1 VIVQML
7 VALIDLDD
15 VRICALEIRRLR
27 TEKKS

>member
-1 VIVQML
+1 MIVQML

-15 VRICALEIRRLR
+15 VQICAFEIRRLR